1 MAINKIRRPPFFL
14 PKMNFKET
22 STSKGVCQQ
31 TGIELDVRGLGG
43 KTLAKDSAL
52 TKKGKRG
59 GRKTRKH
66 RDNVNSLSPGSKM
79 EDHDIQGLS
88 LPLIDSKSL
97 ILSSKENTSRF
108 LDNKEKPRR
117 EFEQA
122 FNTLLSVVER
132 SKEQQ
137 KRTKE
142 RFQRNIIHGA
152 QKPINEK
159 LHPLRSS
166 TGKAK
171 TSSSPGL

>member
-1 MAINKIRRPPFFL
+1 MAVNKIRRPPFFL

-22 STSKGVCQQ
+22 STSKGVSQQ
-31 TGIELDVRGLGG
+31 TGIQLDVRGLGG
-43 KTLAKDSAL
+43 RTLAKDNAL

-79 EDHDIQGLS
+79 EDHDFQGLT

-108 LDNKEKPRR
+108 LDNKEKPHR
-117 EFEQA
+117 EFDLA
-122 FNTLLSVVER
+122 FNTLLSVIER

-166 TGKAK
+166 RQ
-171 TSSSPGL
+171 S

>member
-1 MAINKIRRPPFFL
+1 MAVNKIRRPPFFL

-79 EDHDIQGLS
+79 EDHDIQGLT

-97 ILSSKENTSRF
+97 ILSSKENLTSRF
-108 LDNKEKPRR
+108 LDNKEKPHR
-117 EFEQA
+117 EFERA
-122 FNTLLSVVER
+122 FTTLLSVIEK

-142 RFQRNIIHGA
+142 QFQRNIIHGA

-166 TGKAK
+166 RQ
-171 TSSSPGL
+171 S